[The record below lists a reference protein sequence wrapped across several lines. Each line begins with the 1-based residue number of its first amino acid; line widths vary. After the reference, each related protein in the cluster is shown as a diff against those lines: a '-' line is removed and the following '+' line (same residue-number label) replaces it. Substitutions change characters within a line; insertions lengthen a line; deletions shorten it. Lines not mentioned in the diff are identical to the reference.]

1 MKTKKLFYLKKKDRA
16 AYAKYHAAHLL
27 RVETKPTSHGD
38 IGDPMSFE
46 KWLDIYSSR
55 ASRRVW

>member
-1 MKTKKLFYLKKKDRA
+1 MKTKLINFEKIDRA
-16 AYAKYHAAHLL
+16 AYAKYRAAHHV
-27 RVETKPTSHGD
+27 RWSRAIVD
-38 IGDPMSFE
+38 IGEPMSFE